1 MFEWCSGFAWPV
13 WGWWLV
19 PLVCMVLCMTMC
31 IFFRSR
37 TSGRRFCCWGG
48 VNSSDLEKMKEEI
61 AVLKEEIA
69 KKK

>member
-1 MFEWCSGFAWPV
+1 
-13 WGWWLV
+13 
-19 PLVCMVLCMTMC
+19 MVLCMTMC